1 VKDRVFTGQDVEEAL
16 ASAAASLGLPLRELR
31 YVVLDNGTSG
41 GRGLK
46 PTPARIAVLLHD
58 PAAASRGGAHADGA
72 ESVRGRLEPF
82 ERDTASAGVAAEPAQ
97 DPREGI
103 LAIVRAVAEAG
114 GLDVAAELD
123 DSGDAVIVHLEGPDA
138 VFFHGDDARGDEL
151 FALEHL
157 LQRSFGEAL
166 RPRMIRLRC
175 AGFRE
180 ARDAALTLEARKLAD
195 EVRESGRALMMEPLN
210 AYERRIVHLALQ
222 DMADVRTYSVG
233 EGMDRRVTIAPK
245 DAAGPV
251 PGEGD
256 ER

>member
-1 VKDRVFTGQDVEEAL
+1 MKDRVFTGQDVEEAL

-58 PAAASRGGAHADGA
+58 PAAASRGASPPDGP
-72 ESVRGRLEPF
+72 EPVRGGRREPS
-82 ERDTASAGVAAEPAQ
+82 ERDAAVAAEAPQ

-114 GLDVAAELD
+114 GLEVEAEVD

-138 VFFHGDDARGDEL
+138 VFFHGEDARGDEL

-245 DAAGPV
+245 DADGPA

-256 ER
+256 GR